1 MRHSISIA
9 TMILVGTMLTG
20 CGGGSDSDAG
30 TPVVGGDDSGSSGDA
45 GSAIS
50 VSVGASDEITD
61 GETTETYSQ
70 EFTVQVVDSKGY
82 PVQGATVTP
91 TLSLPYFAVGY
102 WTAGSSAWTR
112 TLTDNPC
119 TNEDLNG
126 NNSLDAGEDT
136 NNNGQLDP
144 RAADASVSWI
154 DTQKTDANGQVKLR
168 IQYLQSSAGW
178 VYYGLKVTAKVS
190 TTEGSATFSDWL
202 GVPADQ
208 LTDVST
214 ALPFQY
220 SPYGTGACVT
230 SSTAAASS
238 GV

>member
-1 MRHSISIA
+1 MRHTISIA
-9 TMILVGTMLTG
+9 TMMLVGVTFTG
-20 CGGGSDSDAG
+20 CGGGSDSNAG
-30 TPVVGGDDSGSSGDA
+30 TPVLGSDDSGSSGTA

-61 GETTETYSQ
+61 GETSETYAQ
-70 EFTVQVVDSKGY
+70 EFTVQVVDAKGY

-102 WTAGSSAWTR
+102 WTAGSSSWAK
-112 TLTDNPC
+112 TLTDSTC
-119 TNEDLNG
+119 SNEDLNG
-126 NNSLDAGEDT
+126 NNSLDSGEDT
-136 NNNGQLDP
+136 NSNGQLDP

-154 DTQKTDANGQVKLR
+154 DTQVTDANGQAKLR

-178 VYYGLKVTAKVS
+178 VYYGLKVKATVS
-190 TTEGSATFSDWL
+190 TTEGTATFSDWL
-202 GVPADQ
+202 GVPAAQ
-208 LTDVST
+208 ISDVST

-230 SSTAAASS
+230 SSTTAASS
-238 GV
+238 GS